1 MLFPSP
7 RYGAEAITK
16 LIEQVDGDILI
27 TTSSPFPVSVE
38 ILSQRPMRTFTIPS
52 LDELYA
58 AKTEPYPFTKTYAQH
73 KQEPFVCLH
82 TSGTTGFPKP
92 ILWTH
97 EWPNANFQGYAL
109 LPTDDGVELANV
121 LLGPRN
127 RVMFPFPAFHTSGI
141 LAQLFFGL
149 GSGATLILPPAGDT
163 PGGIVENVAATLEY
177 LHEAGEEDITMAA
190 LPPPSMEFLSKSPE
204 LLEKISARTKKM
216 GFGGGD
222 ISDEAGN
229 IISKKMQVVN
239 EYGSTEMGLWPALT
253 QPYPSPEYEWHY
265 TAFHPAVNIRLD
277 PVSVTDEGD
286 EICEAVMV
294 RNGEESGYVQPL
306 FTINK
311 HEEEKNIGDLFIR
324 HPRNPRLWKHHGRS
338 DDLLTFITTE
348 KFHPAAAERCIG
360 SDPAVEEV
368 MMVGTRRPKAA
379 LIVRLVKGKSLEDI
393 WETVKEVNALS
404 PVYARVERDMVLV
417 VEEEFLMTAKGTV
430 RKKDMESKYEGD
442 LDRLYRKVG
451 EVDIRVDVATVA
463 P

>member
-27 TTSSPFPVSVE
+27 TTSSPFPVADE
-38 ILSQRPMRTFTIPS
+38 IRSKRPMRTFTFPS

-58 AKTEPYPFTKTYAQH
+58 SKTQAYPFTKTYAKH
-73 KQEPFVCLH
+73 KHEPFVCLH

-92 ILWTH
+92 ILWSH

-109 LPTDDGVELANV
+109 PPTDDGVELSNV
-121 LLGPRN
+121 LLGPKN
-127 RVMFPFPAFHTSGI
+127 RVMFPFPAFHTSGL

-163 PGGIVENVAATLEY
+163 PGCLVENVAATLEY
-177 LHEAGEEDITMAA
+177 LHDADEEDITIAA
-190 LPPPSMEFLSKSPE
+190 LPPPSMEFLSKSPG
-204 LLEKISARTKKM
+204 LLDRISKRVGRM

-229 IISKKMQVVN
+229 IISQKMQVVN

-265 TAFHPAVNIRLD
+265 TAFHPMTNIRLD

-294 RNGEESGYVQPL
+294 RNEEGDYVQPL

-311 HEEEKNIGDLFIR
+311 DEEEKNVGDLFVR
-324 HPRNPRLWKHHGRS
+324 HRRDGRLWRHHGRS

-348 KFHPAAAERCIG
+348 KFHPAAAERRIG
-360 SDPAVEEV
+360 SDPVVEEV
-368 MMVGTRRPKAA
+368 MMVGTMRPKAA
-379 LIVRLVKGKSLEDI
+379 LIVRLVKGERVDDL
-393 WETVKEVNALS
+393 WETVKKVNALS

-417 VEEEFLMTAKGTV
+417 VEEEFLMTAKGTM
-430 RKKDMESKYEGD
+430 RKKDMVMKYEKE
-442 LDRLYRKVG
+442 LDGLYGKVG
-451 EVDIRVDVATVA
+451 EIDIRIDVATVA